1 MGIQAGATAT
11 STDDGPPGWRR
22 VVFLTA
28 CTMALCNIDR
38 VLLSVAGLPMAAEFA
53 FNSPTMGVLQSS
65 YLWGYGLGQVPSGL
79 LSDRFGGPRVLLGGL
94 ALWSLAT
101 LALPLARSSAAPLA
115 VLTLTR
121 VLFGFGS
128 AVALPAVSAT
138 VSRLVPE
145 SRRASNL
152 AAIYAAFNLGSLA
165 GMGSTPPLIAAAGWP
180 ACFVLYGMLGL
191 VWTVVATAALPGY
204 VRAGKDAPG
213 GAASCAPEVSGGS
226 FALRRGGAAQLAAL
240 VWVHSVIGWGFF
252 VMLSWIPTYLVQSLS
267 FTDLRMV
274 GVVSALPWL
283 VCAVVGVMAGALA
296 DWLGTARG
304 WDAFRVRSAMN
315 RVATLG
321 PAASLLLLPFATGP
335 ITAVLCLCAAMGA
348 QSFNYA
354 GFHNLVQDK
363 AGGRAGTLLAISNT
377 GGIIMGIIGNISTG
391 WLVAKTGS
399 FSSIFFLTAALY
411 LSSAAVWTLVI
422 RSGPVF
428 EEVACADD

>member
-1 MGIQAGATAT
+1 MGANANRAHAASPSAKFLSSRRGAALGLAVSGEAPTAHFAAPRVARRCASQGAAAVLAAPAARRPCSRRALRAAAMGLRAGATAT
-11 STDDGPPGWRR
+11 SAEDGPPGWRR

-65 YLWGYGLGQVPSGL
+65 YLWGYGLGQLPSGL

-152 AAIYAAFNLGSLA
+152 AVIYAAFNMGSLA

-213 GAASCAPEVSGGS
+213 TAATCAPAISGGS
-226 FALRRGGAAQLAAL
+226 FALRRGGAAQLTAL

-252 VMLSWIPTYLVQSLS
+252 VMLSWIPTYLVQSLE

-283 VCAVVGVMAGALA
+283 VCAVVGMLAGALA
-296 DWLGTARG
+296 DWLGTAQG

-335 ITAVLCLCAAMGA
+335 ITAVLCLCAASASLRMDA
-348 QSFNYA
+348 S
-354 GFHNLVQDK
+354 L
-363 AGGRAGTLLAISNT
+363 LLAS
-377 GGIIMGIIGNISTG
+377 
-391 WLVAKTGS
+391 
-399 FSSIFFLTAALY
+399 
-411 LSSAAVWTLVI
+411 
-422 RSGPVF
+422 RR
-428 EEVACADD
+428 